1 MASLNAGISSGLREV
16 IRVQFCPG
24 QGFSLRKIACLI
36 TRSPSTISR
45 ELRRN
50 RDVCGGDSARTAQQ
64 QMQARR
70 QVCRPKRKLLPGG
83 ERFELVAHML
93 RERLSPEQIAGK
105 LRSMNI
111 PNLRDAYVCRET
123 IYGAAIRNAI
133 YALPV
138 GERRRS

>member
-1 MASLNAGISSGLREV
+1 
-16 IRVQFCPG
+16 
-24 QGFSLRKIACLI
+24 
-36 TRSPSTISR
+36 
-45 ELRRN
+45 
-50 RDVCGGDSARTAQQ
+50 
-64 QMQARR
+64 
-70 QVCRPKRKLLPGG
+70 
-83 ERFELVAHML
+83 ML

>member
-1 MASLNAGISSGLREV
+1 
-16 IRVQFCPG
+16 
-24 QGFSLRKIACLI
+24 
-36 TRSPSTISR
+36 
-45 ELRRN
+45 
-50 RDVCGGDSARTAQQ
+50 
-64 QMQARR
+64 MQARR